1 MGLFSSVGRGLGK
14 SFQVKKW
21 IDYDHLKGNAGMI
34 RSLWGL
40 IKKTQTNAPQKSYDS
55 FAVAQKNLNLSDADI
70 TRLAKRFKLFSYV
83 LLAGTVCVIT
93 YALALMLTGHV
104 LSGISAFIIAAIAA
118 CFTFRESYNYY
129 LITTQQLRSTPAQW
143 LKFILKRG

>member
-1 MGLFSSVGRGLGK
+1 MGLFSSLGRGLGK

-21 IDYDHLKGNAGMI
+21 VDYDHLKGNASLI
-34 RSLWGL
+34 RSLYCS
-40 IKKTQTNAPQKSYDS
+40 ITKTNIGAEQQPHSD
-55 FAVAQKNLNLSDADI
+55 FAAAKNNFNLSDADVA
-70 TRLAKRFKLFSYV
+70 RLAKRFKLFSYV
-83 LLAGTVCVIT
+83 FLAGTVCVLT
-93 YALALMLTGHV
+93 YALALMLTGHA
-104 LSGISAFIIAAIAA
+104 LSSISAFIIAALAA